1 MKINV
6 GDKYRLIGDDYQYG
20 MTTDGI
26 RIMIEPYKEVT
37 KVKDTL
43 FDHLFFRSM
52 WRINGTCWIV
62 NIDQSIIDRYFEK
75 LY

>member
-6 GDKYRLIGDDYQYG
+6 GDTYRLVGACQYG

-26 RIMIEPYKEVT
+26 RIMIETYKEVT

-43 FDHLFFRSM
+43 FDHLRFRSM
-52 WRINGTCWIV
+52 WRINGTCWTV
-62 NIDQSIIDRYFEK
+62 NIDQSIIDRYFTK
-75 LY
+75 VY

>member
-6 GDKYRLIGDDYQYG
+6 GDTYRLVGACQHG

-43 FDHLFFRSM
+43 FGHLRFRSM